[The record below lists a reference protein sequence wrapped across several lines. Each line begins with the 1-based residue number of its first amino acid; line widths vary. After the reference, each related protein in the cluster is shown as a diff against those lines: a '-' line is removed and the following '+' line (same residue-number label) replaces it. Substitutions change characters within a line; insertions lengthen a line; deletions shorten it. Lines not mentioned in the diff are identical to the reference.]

1 MIPVYVVT
9 GLLGSGKTTLINLE
23 LRERKKL
30 GSTEIIS
37 FETGNTEFIKRPLSI
52 EPDDIEENLPH
63 VVQQIQDYI
72 SSTTPKEIW
81 VEWNGMFSFQ
91 QLERIFFSSILKEFC
106 HLERV
111 IYTAKSNSITSM
123 IQALGDR
130 IVSQLY
136 SADYIMLYASDT
148 TQTKAVKKLLQS
160 YNPECSILINPTAK
174 DIHNRLSQP
183 LWPWSLYGIVAIL
196 TLYILL
202 VTVFRHSISYSIH
215 QVLAIASGI
224 IFEGIPFLLLGT
236 IISSAITL
244 LVPDRWLIRY
254 LKDDSIKSYGIAVGS
269 GLLLPVCD
277 CATIPMFNAL
287 LKRGIPQHI
296 GLLFMLASPIMNP
309 IALLATYYA
318 FPDTPQVILAR
329 IIGGM
334 LIACIVALTFKWKPH
349 QLPTITNNLPQPKDY
364 QYGLPATAT
373 ATNKK
378 KAFLLHVEREF
389 SQLLIYFSAA
399 AFTLALFQVWI
410 KPTFFSGSLDVATSV
425 ANALLLVLA
434 FLFSLCSTSDA
445 IIGRSLSNLFPI
457 SAVLGFL
464 WLGPMIDIKNI
475 YILRQYISASF
486 IIRLVITI
494 SIITY
499 IMTLLFQFLFNV

>member
-1 MIPVYVVT
+1 MIPVYIVM
-9 GLLGSGKTTLINLE
+9 GLLGSGKTSLINVE

-37 FETGNTEFIKRPLSI
+37 FETGNTEFIKKPLSI
-52 EPDDIEENLPH
+52 EPDDIEENLHH
-63 VVQQIQDYI
+63 VIQQIQDYL
-72 SSTTPKEIW
+72 STTTPKEIW

-91 QLERIFFSSILKEFC
+91 QLERIFFNSILKEFC

-111 IYTAKSNSITSM
+111 IYTANSNSITSM

-130 IVSQLY
+130 VVSQLY
-136 SADYIMLYASDT
+136 SADYIMLYANDT

-160 YNPECSILINPTAK
+160 YNPECSILVNPTTK
-174 DIHNRLSQP
+174 DIHNKLTKP
-183 LWPWSLYGIVAIL
+183 IWPWSLYGIVAIL

-244 LVPDRWLIRY
+244 LVPDRWLMRY
-254 LKDDSIKSYGIAVGS
+254 LKADSIKSYGIAIGS
-269 GLLLPVCD
+269 GLVLPICD

-318 FPDTPQVILAR
+318 FPDTPQIILAR
-329 IIGGM
+329 IIGGI
-334 LIACIVALTFKWKPH
+334 LIACMVALTFKWKPH
-349 QLPTITNNLPQPKDY
+349 KLSTITNNLPQPKDY
-364 QYGLPATAT
+364 QYGSPNQEG
-373 ATNKK
+373 NKK
-378 KAFLLHVEREF
+378 KIFLLHVEREF

-410 KPTFFSGSLDVATSV
+410 KPTFFSGSLDVATPI
-425 ANALLLVLA
+425 ANALLLALA

-464 WLGPMIDIKNI
+464 WLGPMIDIKNV
-475 YILRQYISASF
+475 YMLRQYISTSF
-486 IIRLVITI
+486 ILRLVITI

>member
-1 MIPVYVVT
+1 M
-9 GLLGSGKTTLINLE
+9 
-23 LRERKKL
+23 
-30 GSTEIIS
+30 
-37 FETGNTEFIKRPLSI
+37 
-52 EPDDIEENLPH
+52 
-63 VVQQIQDYI
+63 
-72 SSTTPKEIW
+72 
-81 VEWNGMFSFQ
+81 
-91 QLERIFFSSILKEFC
+91 
-106 HLERV
+106 
-111 IYTAKSNSITSM
+111 
-123 IQALGDR
+123 
-130 IVSQLY
+130 
-136 SADYIMLYASDT
+136 
-148 TQTKAVKKLLQS
+148 
-160 YNPECSILINPTAK
+160 
-174 DIHNRLSQP
+174 
-183 LWPWSLYGIVAIL
+183 AIL

-244 LVPDRWLIRY
+244 LVPDRWLMRY
-254 LKDDSIKSYGIAVGS
+254 LKADSIKSYGIAIGS
-269 GLLLPVCD
+269 GLVLPICD

-318 FPDTPQVILAR
+318 FPDTPQIILAR
-329 IIGGM
+329 IIGGI
-334 LIACIVALTFKWKPH
+334 LIACMVALTFKWKPH
-349 QLPTITNNLPQPKDY
+349 KLSTITNNLPQPKDY
-364 QYGLPATAT
+364 QYGSPNQEG
-373 ATNKK
+373 NKK
-378 KAFLLHVEREF
+378 KIFLLHIEREF

-410 KPTFFSGSLDVATSV
+410 KPTFFSGSLDVATPI
-425 ANALLLVLA
+425 ANALLLALA

-464 WLGPMIDIKNI
+464 WLGPMIDIKNV
-475 YILRQYISASF
+475 YMLRQYISTSF
-486 IIRLVITI
+486 ILRLVITI